1 MFHCNVGW
9 LNFMNLGCADSPLI
23 SFRDKSSPIGGE
35 WYGKGTSVKPLP
47 YYLLYL
53 CTAKNLTLIMKIKN
67 SNVLITGGAS
77 GIGKIMGRIALEKG
91 AKSVIVWDINE
102 QNIATTVKEFSS
114 IGKAKGYRVDVG
126 NIEAVRTAYATTVK
140 ECGDIDILIN
150 NAGIITSNKTFDQV
164 DIAEIDRTML
174 INAIAHMYV
183 ARVMLPDMLRRG
195 VGHICNI
202 TSAGG
207 MLGNPR
213 MAVYG
218 ASKWAAIGW
227 SDSVR
232 IELQE
237 QKSPVRVTTITPYYI
252 NTGMFDGVKSR
263 IIPILKPEYV
273 SKRVIRA
280 IEKNRIFRGIPF
292 GLHFIRFWQFI
303 LPISVF
309 DFFFGKVFGIYHTM
323 DNFTG
328 RK

>member
-1 MFHCNVGW
+1 
-9 LNFMNLGCADSPLI
+9 
-23 SFRDKSSPIGGE
+23 
-35 WYGKGTSVKPLP
+35 
-47 YYLLYL
+47 
-53 CTAKNLTLIMKIKN
+53 MKIKD

-77 GIGKIMGRIALEKG
+77 GIGKIMGRMALEKG
-91 AKSVIVWDINE
+91 AKCLIIWDINE
-102 QNIATTVKEFSS
+102 ANIATTIEEFAP
-114 IGKAKGYRVDVG
+114 IGRVKGYRVDVG
-126 NIEAVRTAYATTVK
+126 NIEAIREAYAIAVK

-150 NAGIITSNKTFDQV
+150 NAGIITGNKTFDQV

-174 INAIAHMYV
+174 INAVAPMYV
-183 ARVMLPDMLRRG
+183 AREILPDMLRRRQ
-195 VGHICNI
+195 GHICNI

-227 SDSVR
+227 SESVR

-237 QKSPVRVTTITPYYI
+237 QKSKVRVTTVAPYYI
-252 NTGMFDGVKSR
+252 NTGMFDGVKSP
-263 IIPILKPEYV
+263 IIPILDPENTAR
-273 SKRVIRA
+273 KILRA
-280 IEKNRIFRGIPF
+280 VEKSRIFRGIPF

-303 LPISVF
+303 LPIPVF

-323 DNFTG
+323 DNFVG

>member
-1 MFHCNVGW
+1 
-9 LNFMNLGCADSPLI
+9 
-23 SFRDKSSPIGGE
+23 
-35 WYGKGTSVKPLP
+35 
-47 YYLLYL
+47 
-53 CTAKNLTLIMKIKN
+53 MKIKD

-77 GIGKIMGRIALEKG
+77 GIGKIMGRMALEKG
-91 AKSVIVWDINE
+91 AKYLIIWDINE
-102 QNIATTVKEFSS
+102 ANIATTIEEFAP
-114 IGKAKGYRVDVG
+114 IGRVKGYRVDVG
-126 NIEAVRTAYATTVK
+126 NIEAIREAYAIAVK

-150 NAGIITSNKTFDQV
+150 NAGIITGNKTFDQV

-174 INAIAHMYV
+174 INAVAPMYV
-183 ARVMLPDMLRRG
+183 AREILPDMLRRRQ
-195 VGHICNI
+195 GHICNI

-227 SDSVR
+227 SESVR

-237 QKSPVRVTTITPYYI
+237 QKSKVRVTTVAPYYI
-252 NTGMFDGVKSR
+252 NTGMFGGVKSP
-263 IIPILKPEYV
+263 IIPILDPENTAR
-273 SKRVIRA
+273 KILRA
-280 IEKNRIFRGIPF
+280 VEKNRIFRGIPF

-303 LPISVF
+303 LPIPVF

-323 DNFTG
+323 DNFVG